1 MLSTKKQKFKMRSIY
16 NIESLSIVQRPKYVQ
31 TQMQIQIQI
40 QIQIQKGVKEG
51 VGLSILP
58 RPDGFSQK
66 PGENHSALHLP
77 QISISAKDYFHFF
90 PDGEKYSL

>member
-1 MLSTKKQKFKMRSIY
+1 MQSIY
-16 NIESLSIVQRPKYVQ
+16 NIESLSIVQRPEYVQ
-31 TQMQIQIQI
+31 M

-90 PDGEKYSL
+90 PDGEKYSF

>member
-1 MLSTKKQKFKMRSIY
+1 MRSIY
-16 NIESLSIVQRPKYVQ
+16 NIESLSIRQRPEYVQ
-31 TQMQIQIQI
+31 MQIQI

-58 RPDGFSQK
+58 RPDSFSQK

-90 PDGEKYSL
+90 PDGEKYSF